1 MSAEVKFNVSQSRGY
16 ENANL
21 ELIKVTTNEQGQKLV
36 SGRELHEVLKVEKA
50 FSTWI
55 QTQLENVDAIENQD
69 FCTSFKGNAN
79 LTQEEMREM
88 SPQQRSA
95 YGVSVDYVL
104 TLDIAKEI
112 CMCVGVAPR
121 TNEETRQLSKA
132 VRKYFIECE
141 KVAQNPYAN
150 LSPELKAIFAIDNK
164 QQELERQQ
172 KVINQRLTDIE
183 ENAKLEPGEY
193 NLVAKRVSSRIRQI
207 QEERGWITQAHRSEL
222 FKGLNG
228 DILQITGVRHRT
240 QLRQKHLDMVL
251 DFINEWY
258 PSQVTLFN
266 INQMSLGI

>member
-1 MSAEVKFNVSQSRGY
+1 MSNEVKFNVSQSRGY

-21 ELIKVTTNEQGQKLV
+21 ELIKVTTNDQGQKLV
-36 SGRELHEVLKVEKA
+36 SGRELHEVLQIGA
-50 FSTWI
+50 RYNDWI
-55 QTQLENVDAIENQD
+55 KRMIEYGFTENEDY
-69 FCTSFKGNAN
+69 TT
-79 LTQEEMREM
+79 LTQKRVTA
-88 SPQQRSA
+88 QGNGITQ
-95 YGVSVDYVL
+95 VDHIL
-104 TLDIAKEI
+104 TLEMAKHIAMVQRTEI
-112 CMCVGVAPR
+112 GM
-121 TNEETRQLSKA
+121 K
-132 VRKYFIECE
+132 VRNYFIECE

-172 KVINQRLTDIE
+172 KVIDQRLTNIE

-193 NLVAKRVSSRIRQI
+193 SLVAKRVSSRIRQI

>member
-1 MSAEVKFNVSQSRGY
+1 MSTEVKLGISQTRGY

-36 SGRELHEVLKVEKA
+36 SGRELHEVLEIGTKYQD
-50 FSTWI
+50 WI
-55 QTQLENVDAIENQD
+55 NRMIEFGFQEDVDFTVITQPTQKREGSRIVTRNLENHI
-69 FCTSFKGNAN
+69 
-79 LTQEEMREM
+79 
-88 SPQQRSA
+88 
-95 YGVSVDYVL
+95 L
-104 TLDIAKEI
+104 TLEMAKHIAMVQRTEI
-112 CMCVGVAPR
+112 GM
-121 TNEETRQLSKA
+121 K
-132 VRKYFIECE
+132 VRNYFIECE
-141 KVAQNPYAN
+141 KVAQNSYAN

-172 KVINQRLTDIE
+172 KVIDQRLTNIE

-193 NLVAKRVSSRIRQI
+193 SLVAKRVSSRIRQI

>member
-1 MSAEVKFNVSQSRGY
+1 MSTEVKLGISQTRGY
-16 ENANL
+16 ENAKL
-21 ELIKVTTNEQGQKLV
+21 ELIKVTTNDQGQKLV
-36 SGRELHEVLKVEKA
+36 SGRELHEVLEIGA
-50 FSTWI
+50 RYNDWI
-55 QTQLENVDAIENQD
+55 KRMIEYGFTENEDYTTLTQKRVTVQ
-69 FCTSFKGNAN
+69 GNAI
-79 LTQEEMREM
+79 TQ
-88 SPQQRSA
+88 
-95 YGVSVDYVL
+95 VDHIL
-104 TLDIAKEI
+104 TLEMAKHIAMVQRTEI
-112 CMCVGVAPR
+112 GM
-121 TNEETRQLSKA
+121 K
-132 VRKYFIECE
+132 VRNYFIECE
-141 KVAQNPYAN
+141 KVSQNPYAN

-172 KVINQRLTDIE
+172 KVIDQRLTNIE

>member
-1 MSAEVKFNVSQSRGY
+1 MSEIKLNVSQSRGY
-16 ENANL
+16 ENANV

-36 SGRELHEVLKVEKA
+36 SGRELHEVLGIGTQFTK
-50 FSTWI
+50 WI
-55 QTQLENVDAIENQD
+55 QRMIDYGFVEGMD
-69 FCTSFKGNAN
+69 FTTISQKRLTAQGN
-79 LTQEEMREM
+79 TTEFT
-88 SPQQRSA
+88 
-95 YGVSVDYVL
+95 DYIL
-104 TLDIAKEI
+104 TLEMAKHIAMVQRTEI
-112 CMCVGVAPR
+112 GM
-121 TNEETRQLSKA
+121 K
-132 VRKYFIECE
+132 VRNYFIECE

-150 LSPELKAIFAIDNK
+150 LSTELKAIFAIDNK

-172 KVINQRLTDIE
+172 KVIDQRLTNIE

-193 NLVAKRVSSRIRQI
+193 SLVAKRVSSRIRQI

>member
-1 MSAEVKFNVSQSRGY
+1 MSEIKLNVSQSRGY
-16 ENANL
+16 ENANV

-36 SGRELHEVLKVEKA
+36 SGRELHEVLGIGTQFTK
-50 FSTWI
+50 WI
-55 QTQLENVDAIENQD
+55 QRMIDYGFVEGMD
-69 FCTSFKGNAN
+69 FTTISQKRLTAQGN
-79 LTQEEMREM
+79 TTEFT
-88 SPQQRSA
+88 
-95 YGVSVDYVL
+95 DYIL
-104 TLDIAKEI
+104 TLEMAKHIAMVQRTEI
-112 CMCVGVAPR
+112 GM
-121 TNEETRQLSKA
+121 K
-132 VRKYFIECE
+132 VRNYFIECE

-172 KVINQRLTDIE
+172 KVIDQRLTNIE

-193 NLVAKRVSSRIRQI
+193 SLVAKRVSSRIRQI

-251 DFINEWY
+251 DFINE
-258 PSQVTLFN
+258 
-266 INQMSLGI
+266 

>member
-1 MSAEVKFNVSQSRGY
+1 MNEIKLNVSQSRGY
-16 ENANL
+16 ENANV

-36 SGRELHEVLKVEKA
+36 SGRELHEVLGIGTQFTK
-50 FSTWI
+50 WI
-55 QTQLENVDAIENQD
+55 QRMIDYGFVEGMD
-69 FCTSFKGNAN
+69 FTTISQKRLTAQGN
-79 LTQEEMREM
+79 TTEFT
-88 SPQQRSA
+88 
-95 YGVSVDYVL
+95 DYIL
-104 TLDIAKEI
+104 TLEMAKHIAMVQRTEI
-112 CMCVGVAPR
+112 GM
-121 TNEETRQLSKA
+121 K
-132 VRKYFIECE
+132 VRNYFIECE

-172 KVINQRLTDIE
+172 KVIDQRLTNIE

-193 NLVAKRVSSRIRQI
+193 SLVAKRVSSRIRQI

>member
-1 MSAEVKFNVSQSRGY
+1 MSEIKLNVSQSRGY

-21 ELIKVTTNEQGQKLV
+21 ELVTVTTDEQGRKLV
-36 SGRELHEVLKVEKA
+36 SGRELHEVLEIGTKYQD
-50 FSTWI
+50 WI
-55 QTQLENVDAIENQD
+55 NRMIEFGFQEDVDFTVITQPTQKREGSRIVTRNLENH
-69 FCTSFKGNAN
+69 
-79 LTQEEMREM
+79 
-88 SPQQRSA
+88 
-95 YGVSVDYVL
+95 VL
-104 TLDIAKEI
+104 TLEMAKHIAMVQRTEI
-112 CMCVGVAPR
+112 GM
-121 TNEETRQLSKA
+121 K
-132 VRKYFIECE
+132 VRNYFIECE

-172 KVINQRLTDIE
+172 KVIDQRLTNIE

-193 NLVAKRVSSRIRQI
+193 SLVAKRVSSRIRQI

>member
-1 MSAEVKFNVSQSRGY
+1 MNEIKLNVSQSRGY
-16 ENANL
+16 ENANVK
-21 ELIKVTTNEQGQKLV
+21 LIKVTTNEQGQKLV
-36 SGRELHEVLKVEKA
+36 SGRELHEVLKVQKD
-50 FSTWI
+50 FTDWI
-55 QTQLENVDAIENQD
+55 KNQLEYVDAIYEED
-69 FCTSFKGNAN
+69 FTTLKGKSSGGRPSI
-79 LTQEEMREM
+79 E
-88 SPQQRSA
+88 
-95 YGVSVDYVL
+95 YVL

-112 CMCVGVAPR
+112 CMVVGVSPR
-121 TNEETRQLSKA
+121 TNEETKMLSKK

-172 KVINQRLTDIE
+172 KVIDQRLTNIE

-193 NLVAKRVSSRIRQI
+193 SLVAKRVSSRIRQI

>member
-1 MSAEVKFNVSQSRGY
+1 MNEIKLNVSQSRGY

-150 LSPELKAIFAIDNK
+150 LSPELQSIIMLDQK
-164 QQELERQQ
+164 QQMLEQNQ
-172 KVINQRLTDIE
+172 TKLNQRMTELE
-183 ENAKLEPGEY
+183 ENASLDPGEY
-193 NLVAKRVSSRIRQI
+193 NLVCSRVSSKVNVILK
-207 QEERGWITQAHRSEL
+207 ERGINREQIGEL
-222 FKGLNG
+222 YKALNR
-228 DILQITGVRHRT
+228 DIKEITGVKTRT
-240 QLRQKHLDMVL
+240 QLRKRHLDMVL
-251 DFINEWY
+251 DFINDWQ
-258 PSQVTLFN
+258 PSRATMIT

>member
-1 MSAEVKFNVSQSRGY
+1 MSEIKLNVSQSRGY
-16 ENANL
+16 ENANV

-36 SGRELHEVLKVEKA
+36 SGRELHEVLGIGTQFTK
-50 FSTWI
+50 WI
-55 QTQLENVDAIENQD
+55 QRMIDYGFVEGMD
-69 FCTSFKGNAN
+69 FTTISQKRLTAQGNA
-79 LTQEEMREM
+79 TEFT
-88 SPQQRSA
+88 
-95 YGVSVDYVL
+95 DYIL
-104 TLDIAKEI
+104 TLEMAKHIAMVQRTEI
-112 CMCVGVAPR
+112 GM
-121 TNEETRQLSKA
+121 K
-132 VRKYFIECE
+132 VRNYFIECE

-172 KVINQRLTDIE
+172 KVIDQRLTNIE

-193 NLVAKRVSSRIRQI
+193 SLVAKRVSSRIRQI

>member
-1 MSAEVKFNVSQSRGY
+1 MSEIKLNVSQSRGY
-16 ENANL
+16 ENANV

-36 SGRELHEVLKVEKA
+36 SGRELHEVLGIGTQFTK
-50 FSTWI
+50 WI
-55 QTQLENVDAIENQD
+55 QRMIDYGFVEGMD
-69 FCTSFKGNAN
+69 FTTISQKRLTAQGN
-79 LTQEEMREM
+79 TTEFT
-88 SPQQRSA
+88 
-95 YGVSVDYVL
+95 DYIL
-104 TLDIAKEI
+104 TLEMAKHIAMVQRTEI
-112 CMCVGVAPR
+112 GM
-121 TNEETRQLSKA
+121 K
-132 VRKYFIECE
+132 VRNYFIECE

-172 KVINQRLTDIE
+172 KVIDQRLTNIE

-193 NLVAKRVSSRIRQI
+193 SLVAKRVSSRIRQI

>member
-1 MSAEVKFNVSQSRGY
+1 MSTEVKLGISQTRGY
-16 ENANL
+16 ENAKL

-36 SGRELHEVLKVEKA
+36 SGRELHEVLEIGRD
-50 FSTWI
+50 FTTWI
-55 QTQLENVDAIENQD
+55 KKMIEYGFQENI
-69 FCTSFKGNAN
+69 
-79 LTQEEMREM
+79 
-88 SPQQRSA
+88 
-95 YGVSVDYVL
+95 DYVL
-104 TLDIAKEI
+104 LTQTGEQKGRGGHNKIDYILTLEMAKHIAMVQRTEI
-112 CMCVGVAPR
+112 GM
-121 TNEETRQLSKA
+121 K
-132 VRKYFIECE
+132 VRNYFIECE

-172 KVINQRLTDIE
+172 KVIDQRLTNIE

-193 NLVAKRVSSRIRQI
+193 SLVAKRVSSRIRQI

>member
-1 MSAEVKFNVSQSRGY
+1 M
-16 ENANL
+16 
-21 ELIKVTTNEQGQKLV
+21 
-36 SGRELHEVLKVEKA
+36 
-50 FSTWI
+50 
-55 QTQLENVDAIENQD
+55 
-69 FCTSFKGNAN
+69 
-79 LTQEEMREM
+79 
-88 SPQQRSA
+88 
-95 YGVSVDYVL
+95 
-104 TLDIAKEI
+104 
-112 CMCVGVAPR
+112 
-121 TNEETRQLSKA
+121 LSKK

-172 KVINQRLTDIE
+172 KVIDQRLTNIE

-193 NLVAKRVSSRIRQI
+193 SLVAKRVSSRIRQI

>member
-1 MSAEVKFNVSQSRGY
+1 MSTEVKLTVSQSRGY
-16 ENANL
+16 ENANV
-21 ELIKVTTNEQGQKLV
+21 ELIKVATNEQGQKLV
-36 SGRELHEVLKVEKA
+36 SGRELHEVLGIGTQFTK
-50 FSTWI
+50 WI
-55 QTQLENVDAIENQD
+55 QRMIDYGFVEGMD
-69 FCTSFKGNAN
+69 FTTISQKRLTAQGN
-79 LTQEEMREM
+79 TTEFT
-88 SPQQRSA
+88 
-95 YGVSVDYVL
+95 DYIL
-104 TLDIAKEI
+104 TLEMAKHIAMVQRTEI
-112 CMCVGVAPR
+112 GM
-121 TNEETRQLSKA
+121 K
-132 VRKYFIECE
+132 VRNYFIECE

-172 KVINQRLTDIE
+172 KVIDQRLTNIE

-193 NLVAKRVSSRIRQI
+193 SLVAKRVSSRIRQI

-266 INQMSLGI
+266 INQMSLEI